1 MPDRPKNPAMQAAAR
16 KRWDGTAMPPELRA
30 QHARDYARKRY
41 HDRKHELTGPI
52 YELLN
57 GKGENEQG
65 RKGTVTAL
73 WRCPRCKYAMEI
85 DNVAKV
91 TFSSVLTLHLRCT
104 NQHCAEGGKE
114 DVPT

>member
-1 MPDRPKNPAMQAAAR
+1 MPKNEKMRASAL
-16 KRWDGTAMPPELRA
+16 KRWYGTAMSPELRA
-30 QHARDYARKRY
+30 QHALEYARKRY

-57 GKGENEQG
+57 GSGKNEQG
-65 RKGTVTAL
+65 GKGTVAAL
-73 WRCPRCKYAMEI
+73 WRCPKCKYAMEI

-104 NQHCAEGGKE
+104 NQHCVEGGKE
-114 DVPT
+114 VSLE